1 MSRAQEIE
9 KAIEKKADTSFILE
23 MIMDEYGT
31 SLKRLIF
38 TYVKDWGI
46 ASDLTQEVFIT
57 VYEKLASFEQRS
69 SLKTWLFSIA
79 INKSKDYLK
88 SWHFRNLFL
97 NDKVFLLKKETEKSP
112 EAKYLIRA
120 EQNYLVKQILSLPL
134 KYREIL
140 QLHYYQDLSI
150 QEISSTL
157 KIPIGT
163 VKTRL
168 YRGQEKLKN
177 IISNDRGDRNGQSK
191 ERL

>member
-9 KAIEKKADTSFILE
+9 KAIAKKADTSFILE